1 MSTRECEINDKN
13 EGKTTDVLF
22 PAAQLI
28 IDKQGELQFELRQ
41 NPWKTEQH
49 HRLERQGLAYRRRV
63 SALLSRYRVLWLVIT
78 YYGTIGV
85 DCLIEKSNSD
95 CPF

>member
-41 NPWKTEQH
+41 NPWK
-49 HRLERQGLAYRRRV
+49 
-63 SALLSRYRVLWLVIT
+63 LSHIIDWNAK
-78 YYGTIGV
+78 
-85 DCLIEKSNSD
+85 D
-95 CPF
+95 